1 MDNAY
6 KKIFYFFQLVLFFY
20 INSEPFKLG
29 VENLSYALFSK
40 ISSHTKKNSCTI
52 GLITNQTG
60 VNQNNIR
67 TIDIIPQHGFNL
79 RYIFVPEHGLN
90 GTLAG
95 KPVSDAVDS
104 KTNIPILSLY
114 GNGSGKM
121 IKPEHI
127 ENIDAL
133 FFDIQDSG
141 MRHYT
146 YISTLLNT
154 MKIAAEYNKP
164 FIVLDRPNPL
174 GSTIQGPLVDPD
186 LISFISIAPIPLRHG
201 LTIGELAHYF
211 NEYIMPKKVSLH
223 IVCMTGYDRKSGF
236 AGPFLH
242 QLSPNLKSLQSCYGY
257 SFLGLL
263 GEIKPFDVG
272 VGTPLSFQCIMLPK
286 TIKVNVDMWQRLQD
300 ILQHYGIQSTIYT
313 TKKSN
318 GLRLLFNRINDLK
331 SFDLVL
337 DLVHFFKK
345 EGIPLIFSST
355 FDKAVGTKA
364 FREIIEG
371 VSTKEQLYERLTHDL
386 KQFCEKTKSLL
397 LY

>member
-1 MDNAY
+1 MNNAY
-6 KKIFYFFQLVLFFY
+6 KKIFSFFQLVLFFY
-20 INSEPFKLG
+20 IHTEPFKLG
-29 VENLSYALFSK
+29 VENLSSSLMQK
-40 ISSHTKKNSCTI
+40 INSSATNTCNV

-60 VNQNNIR
+60 VNQQNIR
-67 TIDIIPQHGFNL
+67 TIDIIAQHGFNL

-121 IKPEHI
+121 IQPEHI
-127 ENIDAL
+127 ATIDAL

-174 GSTIQGPLVDPD
+174 GSAMQGPLVDPD

-223 IVCMTGYDRKSGF
+223 VIPMTGYDNKRGF

-272 VGTPLSFQCIMLPK
+272 VGTPLSFQCVMLPK
-286 TIKVNVDMWQRLQD
+286 TIKIPTDMWKRLQD
-300 ILQHYGIQSTIYT
+300 ILQNYGIQSSPYT

-318 GLRLLFNRINDLK
+318 GLRLIFNAINDLK
-331 SFDLVL
+331 SFDLLL
-337 DLVHFFKK
+337 DLVHFFKQ
-345 EGIPLIFSST
+345 EGIPLIFSPT

-371 VSTKEQLYERLTHDL
+371 TSTKQELYQRIGNDLTD
-386 KQFCEKTKSLL
+386 FREKIKPLL